1 MSEYVTSGAIM
12 TCACGAA
19 PSQLEV
25 TSNTFYFIQGKLA
38 ATTADN
44 VPMVNIRPFGTC
56 TMKPTVGG
64 FLPCIPAPTMWSG
77 FVDSVR
83 VGRGFPLL
91 NTSAI
96 QCAMGGLI
104 SFQNS
109 GQMKPD
115 KARVNPNS
123 PQIDA
128 LLRAAKEAK
137 PFCEICEYVEEEKKN
152 PQILRM
158 YCVDEQEQ
166 ERIELNDLEEGREVT
181 LCIEVEEGGAGEKI
195 DVEIQAPQGQR
206 FKDGTN
212 SMKFTDLEVEFDNT
226 AYVDN
231 FSYELKND

>member
-1 MSEYVTSGAIM
+1 MSEYVTSGAVM

-56 TMKPTVGG
+56 TMKPTMGG

-91 NTSAI
+91 NTSTI
-96 QCAMGGLI
+96 QCAIGGMI

-109 GQMKPD
+109 GQMKPN
-115 KARVNPNS
+115 KTRVNPSS

-137 PFCEICEYVEEEKKN
+137 PFCEICEYVEEEVKKE
-152 PQILRM
+152 ITRIYWL
-158 YCVDEQEQ
+158 DENGK
-166 ERIELNDLEEGREVT
+166 ERLLSELPIGKEVT
-181 LCIEVEEGGAGEKI
+181 VCVETKGVEEGETVH
-195 DVEIQAPQGQR
+195 VELKDNDGRTYKNGQ
-206 FKDGTN
+206 KTLKLSG
-212 SMKFTDLEVEFDNT
+212 EVEVDNT
-226 AYVDN
+226 VYIDN
-231 FSYELKND
+231 VKIEFE